1 MAIFYNGISGPFS
14 GKVGDV
20 VGSKWRD
27 INCIRARPKR
37 SKKPKQQ
44 GQIACNNSFTL
55 IHQTLMS
62 MEGLVNECFASY
74 PGKGTGRNSAHSY
87 NGTRAIIQTGNG
99 PAIDFSR
106 FLFSWGDLDGTKETE
121 AWANG
126 PLTLLV
132 SWDTST
138 TTKKASPDDEV
149 ICLTY
154 SRKSRAV
161 LIIRET
167 VRKDGYLHYELPG
180 GLAGEEIEVMIAFK
194 SHRKGRFSQSQY
206 VGRVDLEPKKVSKV
220 ATEEVNDEQSRFCKP
235 INLHAGS
242 LFSCQR

>member
-27 INCIRARPKR
+27 INYIRAKPKR
-37 SKKPKQQ
+37 TKKPKQL
-44 GQIACNNSFTL
+44 GQITTNNSFTL
-55 IHQTLMS
+55 IHQTLMNIES
-62 MEGLVNECFASY
+62 LVNECFASY

-106 FLFSWGDLDGTKETE
+106 FLFSWGDLDGTRETK

-126 PLTLLV
+126 PLTLFV

-154 SRKSRAV
+154 SRKLCAF
-161 LIIRET
+161 LIIRKT
-167 VRKDGYLHYELPG
+167 VRKDGQLQYELPR
-180 GLAGEEIEVMIAFK
+180 GLAGQEIEVMIAFK
-194 SHRKGRFSQSQY
+194 SHKNGSFSQSQY
-206 VGRVDLEPKKVSKV
+206 VGRVDLEQKKVSEA
-220 ATEEVNDEQSRFCKP
+220 ATEKVTDEQPIFCKP
-235 INLHAGS
+235 INLPSGS